1 MRYKPDQGR
10 LARMAVFWLVFLLV
24 FYGCMALRYQLDAW
38 TPDGMRAKLFAL
50 PVVGDVSWNVAVS
63 LLVIPGLTAGL
74 LIRYLNKAKIADFL
88 IETEGELRKVAWP
101 SFDETR
107 RASIIVIICVIILMT
122 YLAGSDFLL
131 GRLFNHIWAF
141 GA

>member
-1 MRYKPDQGR
+1 M
-10 LARMAVFWLVFLLV
+10 
-24 FYGCMALRYQLDAW
+24 
-38 TPDGMRAKLFAL
+38 
-50 PVVGDVSWNVAVS
+50 
-63 LLVIPGLTAGL
+63 
-74 LIRYLNKAKIADFL
+74 
-88 IETEGELRKVAWP
+88 VAWP

-131 GRLFNHIWAF
+131 GRLFNRIWAF